1 MFNSITRT
9 LLVTTA
15 LFAGAQAHADW
26 QVANDQSRVNF
37 VSVKN
42 NQIAENHYFKQIS
55 GVLSD
60 AGQFNLTIDLA
71 SVETQIPI
79 RNERM
84 QKMLFNTVEFPA
96 LTLQADVKALLAEL
110 KQQGS
115 AQANLDATVS
125 LHGKTQTVNIDL
137 LASLDKNNN
146 IQVSSMAPVLVKPA
160 DFALTSGIDELQ
172 KVAGLKSITRAVPVS
187 FVLTLNESK

>member
-9 LLVTTA
+9 LLVSTA

-110 KQQGS
+110 KQQAS

-160 DFALTSGIDELQ
+160 DFALSSGIDELQ
-172 KVAGLKSITRAVPVS
+172 KVAGLNSITRAVPVS
-187 FVLTLNESK
+187 FVLTLHESK

>member
-9 LLVTTA
+9 LLITTT

-110 KQQGS
+110 KQQAS

-160 DFALTSGIDELQ
+160 DFALSSGIDELQ
-172 KVAGLKSITRAVPVS
+172 KVAGLNSITRAVPVS
-187 FVLTLNESK
+187 FVLTLHESK